1 MQLKTRSYGIGG
13 ETKDAVYYSLFE
25 TEAGC
30 SAVVYGID
38 SQKMEENLLWRVLSP
53 MLLEPLE
60 PALKQVVLKG
70 HIEWHASKM
79 LGFASGADARAQRA
93 AATAAAAASAAAAA
107 ELSNGLSRSP
117 PRPLRRPPRPL
128 PPLPPLPLSLTN
140 RR

>member
-1 MQLKTRSYGIGG
+1 M
-13 ETKDAVYYSLFE
+13 
-25 TEAGC
+25 
-30 SAVVYGID
+30 VYGID
-38 SQKMEENLLWRVLSP
+38 SQKMEEHLMWRVLSP
-53 MLLEPLE
+53 VLLEPLE

-107 ELSNGLSRSP
+107 ELSNGLARSP
-117 PRPLRRPPRPL
+117 PRPLRGPPRRPL
-128 PPLPPLPLSLTN
+128 PPLPPLRRSLSLTN